1 MARLAELGLISVA
14 RLAEPG
20 LHDFEINLK
29 EPGSASR
36 ATIAMSES
44 DLHTHIYARST
55 NLVAGGSNQII
66 VGPGDDSAVIRSAA
80 GEFALLTVDQLVEG
94 RHFTS
99 DTDLNLI
106 ARKAVAR
113 SVSDIAAM
121 GGVPSWALAAGVLPK
136 DDPHS
141 DELFNA
147 LSKWAQHWSCPLIG
161 GDIATHSSP
170 DHPLTLTITIGGT
183 MQPGAN
189 PVLRSGAQPGDL
201 LYVTGPLGDSFKSNH
216 HLNFEPQIEV
226 GQWAAKNNAHA
237 MMDISD
243 GLGRDSHRIA
253 EASNIRIE
261 IDAAKVPR
269 NPGCEDW
276 QQAVSEGE
284 DYELLIVLDPQ
295 ASIADAPTQLLGPI
309 GTVRACEPNEKPGS
323 TIVDPGGVSH
333 DAQRLGWEH

>member
-1 MARLAELGLISVA
+1 LLLSEWDYQAIM
-14 RLAEPG
+14 
-20 LHDFEINLK
+20 N
-29 EPGSASR
+29 
-36 ATIAMSES
+36 ES
-44 DLHTHIYARST
+44 DLHSHIYARST
-55 NLVAGGSNQII
+55 NLIAGGSNQII
-66 VGPGDDSAVIRSAA
+66 VGPGDDCAVIRSAS
-80 GEFALLTVDQLVEG
+80 GELSLLTVDQLVEG

-99 DTDLNLI
+99 DTAINLI

-121 GGVPSWALAAGVLPK
+121 GGHPSWALAAGVLPK
-136 DDPHS
+136 DYPYA
-141 DELFNA
+141 DELFDA
-147 LSKWAQHWSCPLIG
+147 LSQWAKHWHCPLIG

-170 DHPLTLTITIGGT
+170 DHPLTLTITVGGS
-183 MQPGAN
+183 MPQGSS
-189 PVLRSGAQPGDL
+189 PVLRSGAKPGDL

-216 HLNFEPQIEV
+216 HLNFEPRVEV

-261 IDAAKVPR
+261 IDAAKVPM
-269 NPGCEDW
+269 NPGCKDW

-284 DYELLIVLDPQ
+284 DYELLVVLDPK
-295 ASIADAPTQLLGPI
+295 ASIANAPPQLLGPI
-309 GTVRACEPNEKPGS
+309 GTVRACESNEKPGS

-333 DAQRLGWEH
+333 DAERLGWEH